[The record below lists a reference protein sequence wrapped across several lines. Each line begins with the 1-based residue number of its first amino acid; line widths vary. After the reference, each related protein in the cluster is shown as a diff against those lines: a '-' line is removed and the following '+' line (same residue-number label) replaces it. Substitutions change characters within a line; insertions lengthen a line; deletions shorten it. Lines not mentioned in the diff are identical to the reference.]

1 MQHPQTLYG
10 AFPEANETL
19 YLHILKMSPK
29 YSEPL
34 DNRHL
39 VFYNL
44 LKENAGYGLLTTTEF
59 PEVSEIIHFLPF
71 GIINNTS

>member
-1 MQHPQTLYG
+1 
-10 AFPEANETL
+10 
-19 YLHILKMSPK
+19 MSPK